1 MFDSFRNRLL
11 SVLRVPPHPQPPLGA
26 PGSARVFRAARNY
39 YKFRLLGWSAGQ
51 AATLV
56 GIVFSLTFLAEAK
69 RVADDIV
76 AEREAAALAASQAT
90 DPSAVVTPAA
100 EPPNRD
106 RRRWSGREHAI
117 RDALKNP
124 ANPFGRLIERSPWW
138 LFPLIAVI
146 ECGGILL
153 YVLQIPVTYA
163 LVRLEFESHWYIVTD
178 RSLRIRSGL
187 VSMQESTMSFAN
199 LQQVTLSQGPLQRLL
214 GIADVRVQSAG
225 GGSGSAGE
233 GHARDS
239 MHTGVFHGVDNATEV
254 RDLILERLRLFRAAG
269 LGDPDDH
276 HEVGAPAT
284 SLPSQTTSAGQPA
297 LAAAQEMLSEARA
310 LRAAVH
316 ASR

>member
-1 MFDSFRNRLL
+1 QL
-11 SVLRVPPHPQPPLGA
+11 
-26 PGSARVFRAARNY
+26 
-39 YKFRLLGWSAGQ
+39 
-51 AATLV
+51 ATLV
-56 GIVFSLTFLAEAK
+56 GIAFSLTFLAEAK

-76 AEREAAALAASQAT
+76 AEREAAALAASEAS
-90 DPSAVVTPAA
+90 DPSAVITPAG
-100 EPPNRD
+100 EPPHRNR
-106 RRRWSGREHAI
+106 RHWSGREHAI

-146 ECGGILL
+146 EFGGILL
-153 YVLQIPVTYA
+153 YLLQIPVTYA

-199 LQQVTLSQGPLQRLL
+199 IQQVTVSQGPLQRLL

-225 GGSGSAGE
+225 GGSGSVGE
-233 GHARDS
+233 GHSRDS
-239 MHTGVFHGVDNATEV
+239 MHTGIFHGVDNATEV

-276 HEVGAPAT
+276 HEAVAAT
-284 SLPSQTTSAGQPA
+284 AQLQSDAANAAQPA
-297 LAAAQEMLSEARA
+297 LAAAQELLAEARA
-310 LRAAVH
+310 LRAFLA
-316 ASR
+316 AAR